1 MKNSETRRNDPHRTN
16 DVLTATATDPKLLLV
31 LPLQLLLS
39 VAIPL
44 IVPLLLQILLVLL
57 MWVDAASAGA
67 LTVWVDTATD
77 AVATDAVVLVMQ

>member
-1 MKNSETRRNDPHRTN
+1 M
-16 DVLTATATDPKLLLV
+16 

-39 VAIPL
+39 VAIPR

-67 LTVWVDTATD
+67 LTVLVDTD

>member
-39 VAIPL
+39 VAVPL
-44 IVPLLLQILLVLL
+44 IVPPASS
-57 MWVDAASAGA
+57 DSAGA
-67 LTVWVDTATD
+67 LDVG
-77 AVATDAVVLVMQ
+77 